1 MEATLS
7 FNGGGGG
14 DLRAVMSTADMDS
27 VECNAFLTFLS
38 LDRLVL
44 RPKRPSIVLW
54 MLFLSDVLDVL
65 GIDGFDR

>member
-1 MEATLS
+1 MEVALS
-7 FNGGGGG
+7 FIEGEGG

-38 LDRLVL
+38 LDRLQL

-54 MLFLSDVLDVL
+54 
-65 GIDGFDR
+65 IDDIIFE